1 MITMRKRDI
10 FFPFPDKAAS
20 TFIASQSSVSPKMR
34 QLSRTNLLVIIPQ
47 LFMEEIVFLWS
58 DLCPRLGRSQ
68 KRAPSPRGD
77 SVALSFGSDMQ
88 ANEFAGASLASFR
101 VPKAT
106 HG

>member
-10 FFPFPDKAAS
+10 FFPFPDKAVS

-34 QLSRTNLLVIIPQ
+34 QLSRANLLVIIPQ

-68 KRAPSPRGD
+68 EQGPSPRGD
-77 SVALSFGSDMQ
+77 CVALSFGSDMQ
-88 ANEFAGASLASFR
+88 ANEFAVAWLLPFD
-101 VPKAT
+101 
-106 HG
+106 